1 MIILGCLCPLTGIY
15 CAGSPVMIF
24 CQLLCGHFL
33 STIAFQWDKWASTLL
48 ILSERKMGKS
58 SEEENVVH
66 DNLANIIKTGF
77 NRDVN
82 VLYMLKTIFQDRY
95 CQARAFHEIALS

>member
-1 MIILGCLCPLTGIY
+1 
-15 CAGSPVMIF
+15 MIF

-48 ILSERKMGKS
+48 LLSEGKMGKS
-58 SEEENVVH
+58 IGEENVVH
-66 DNLANIIKTGF
+66 ENLANLIKTGF

-82 VLYMLKTIFQDRY
+82 VLYVLRTIFQDRY
-95 CQARAFHEIALS
+95 CQASTFHEIAFS